1 MTQHGTWGVRPGAA
15 ILAAAIGLFGVVA
28 GAGAQQNP
36 IKIGY
41 GMSLTGGLA
50 VNGKAAI
57 IAHEAWA
64 KDVNAKGG
72 LMGRPVQLVYY
83 DDQSNPATVPGIYQ
97 KLISVDKVDLV
108 IGGYAT
114 VPLAAAMPVVMQN
127 NKVFVGLFGLAVNHE
142 FNYPKYF
149 SMAPPGP
156 DPKPAFTKGFFEI
169 AMQQNPK
176 PQTVAIVAADL
187 EFSKNAA
194 DGARENAKKA
204 GLRIV
209 YDRSYPPATADFT
222 PIVRAIQAT
231 NADLVVVCS
240 YPPDSVGMV
249 RAANEVGLKP
259 KMFGGAMVG
268 LQATAIK
275 TQLGPLLNGI
285 VNYDF
290 WIPAPTMQ
298 FPGAIDFL
306 KRYQEEA
313 PKQGVDLLGYY
324 IPTWAYAQLEVL
336 GQAVQGAK
344 TLDQDKLADYI
355 RTNTFKTLVGDVRFG
370 KNGEWAEERML
381 QVQFQNIKGNAIE
394 EFTDMGKTV
403 IVTPAK
409 YQTGKVIFPY
419 ADARK

>member
-1 MTQHGTWGVRPGAA
+1 MLDKSFTRRAG
-15 ILAAAIGLFGVVA
+15 LLSAAATVA
-28 GAGAQQNP
+28 LLAMGGGAQAQQGP

-64 KDVNAKGG
+64 ADVNAKGG
-72 LMGRPVQLVYY
+72 LLGRKVELVYY
-83 DDQSNPATVPGIYQ
+83 DDQSTPSTVPAIYQ
-97 KLISVDKVDLV
+97 KLITVDKVDFV

-114 VPLAAAMPVVMQN
+114 VPLAAAMPVVMQH
-127 NKVFVGLFGLAVNHE
+127 NKVFVGLFGLAVNEE
-142 FNYPKYF
+142 FKYPKYF

-156 DPKPAFTKGFFEI
+156 DPKPAFTKGFFDI

-176 PQTVAIVAADL
+176 PQTVAIVANDL
-187 EFSKNAA
+187 EFSKNAS

-209 YDRSYPPATADFT
+209 YDRSYPPTTPDFT
-222 PIVRAIQAT
+222 PIARAIQAT
-231 NADLVVVCS
+231 NPDLVVVCS
-240 YPPDSVGMV
+240 YPPDSVGMI
-249 RAANEVGLKP
+249 RASNEVGLKP

-268 LQATAIK
+268 LQATPIK

-290 WIPAPTMQ
+290 WLPASTMQ
-298 FPGAIDFL
+298 FPGAMEFL
-306 KRYQEEA
+306 KTYQAKA
-313 PKQGVDLLGYY
+313 PGAGVDVLGYY

-336 GQAVQGAK
+336 GQAIEATK
-344 TLDQDKLADYI
+344 SLDQDKIADHLAKG
-355 RTNTFKTLVGDVRFG
+355 TFKTLVGDVKFG

-381 QVQFQNIKGNAIE
+381 QVQYQNIKGNALT
-394 EFTDMGKTV
+394 EFTDMSKTV

-409 YQTGKVIFPY
+409 YATGKAIYPFTS
-419 ADARK
+419 AR

>member
-1 MTQHGTWGVRPGAA
+1 MLDKSFTRRAGLVTATAAVALLALGGAA
-15 ILAAAIGLFGVVA
+15 E
-28 GAGAQQNP
+28 AQQPP
-36 IKIGY
+36 IRIGY

-57 IAHEAWA
+57 IAHEAWRD
-64 KDVNAKGG
+64 DVNAKGG
-72 LMGRPVQLVYY
+72 LLGRKVELVYY
-83 DDQSNPATVPGIYQ
+83 DDQSNPSTVPALYQ
-97 KLISVDKVDLV
+97 KLISVDKVDFV

-114 VPLAAAMPVVMQN
+114 VPLAAAMPVVMQH
-127 NKVFVGLFGLAVNHE
+127 NKVFVGLFGLAVNEE
-142 FNYPKYF
+142 FKYPKYF

-156 DPKPAFTKGFFEI
+156 DPKPAFTKGFFDI

-176 PQTVAIVAADL
+176 PQTVAIIANDL

-209 YDRSYPPATADFT
+209 YDRSYPPATPDFT
-222 PIVRAIQAT
+222 PIARAIQAT
-231 NADLVVVCS
+231 NPDLVVVCS

-290 WIPAPTMQ
+290 WLPASTMQ
-298 FPGAIDFL
+298 FPRVLDFL
-306 KRYQEEA
+306 KIYQAKA
-313 PKQGVDLLGYY
+313 PAAGVDALGYY
-324 IPTWAYAQLEVL
+324 IPAWAYAQLEVL
-336 GQAVQGAK
+336 GQAIEGSK
-344 TLDQDKLADYI
+344 SLDQEKVADYLSK
-355 RTNTFKTLVGDVRFG
+355 NTFTTLVGDVRFG

-381 QVQFQNIKGNAIE
+381 QVQYQNIKGNAIG
-394 EFTDMGKTV
+394 EFTDMSKTV

-409 YQTGKVIFPY
+409 YATGKAIYPF
-419 ADARK
+419 ADAK

>member
-1 MTQHGTWGVRPGAA
+1 MLDKSFTRRAGLKTAAAAVALLGLGGAA
-15 ILAAAIGLFGVVA
+15 E
-28 GAGAQQNP
+28 AQQPP
-36 IKIGY
+36 IRIGY

-57 IAHEAWA
+57 IAHEAWRD
-64 KDVNAKGG
+64 DVNAKGG
-72 LMGRPVQLVYY
+72 LLGRKVELVYY
-83 DDQSNPATVPGIYQ
+83 DDQSNPSTVPALYQ
-97 KLISVDKVDLV
+97 KLISVDKVDFV

-114 VPLAAAMPVVMQN
+114 VPLAAAMPVVMQH
-127 NKVFVGLFGLAVNHE
+127 NKVFVGLFGLAVNEE
-142 FNYPKYF
+142 FKYPKYF

-156 DPKPAFTKGFFEI
+156 DPKPAFTKGFFDI

-176 PQTVAIVAADL
+176 PQTVAIIANDL

-209 YDRSYPPATADFT
+209 YDRSYPPTTPDFT
-222 PIVRAIQAT
+222 PIARAIQAT

-240 YPPDSVGMV
+240 YPPDSLGMV

-290 WIPAPTMQ
+290 WLPASTMQ
-298 FPGAIDFL
+298 FPGALEFL
-306 KRYQEEA
+306 KLYQAKA
-313 PKQGVDLLGYY
+313 PAAGVDTLGYY
-324 IPTWAYAQLEVL
+324 IPAWAYAQLEVL
-336 GQAVQGAK
+336 GQAIEATK
-344 TLDQDKLADYI
+344 SLDQEKIADHLSKA
-355 RTNTFKTLVGDVRFG
+355 TFKTLVGDVKFG

-381 QVQFQNIKGNAIE
+381 QVQYQNIKGNAIS
-394 EFTDMGKTV
+394 EFTDMSKTV

-409 YQTGKVIFPY
+409 YATGKAIYPFT
-419 ADARK
+419 AAK